1 MIKLLRGFWRLF
13 RKPRGKERHVT
24 EPLEAA
30 VKRGGS
36 VSKPPDSPLIRVSRE
51 RVRIQVGLDFGTSST
66 KVAFSRYP
74 RRLTQVVN
82 FNHSLPFY
90 PNFCLPSVAAFDR
103 KDRKERLV
111 LGADAE
117 RILMH
122 EPWDLG
128 FRRFKVIVAGNA
140 DSKYRDCFTEENFH
154 KYRKSHGHDET
165 LTPERITAIY
175 LAYVM
180 YLANRAV
187 STMSEHSGTAVE
199 FDFNICMPIDHV
211 ENTNVKTAFV
221 RIFKWAEAIYK
232 IWLIRNESLDPIK
245 TSHEFEDSPGSPD
258 ESRVFAV
265 PEAVAEVASY
275 LASLRRKEGIHAII
289 DFGAGTTDV
298 SVFNYMNPFGEGK
311 STWYS
316 ARNIPQGTIEIERML
331 TKHVRKSNR
340 SSSCRCFDVYRQ
352 MEGLLEFC
360 KIHNNSELAVS
371 IDKTLTAL
379 RDSEAYLGAW
389 RAAYKHMK
397 KQTAWDK
404 DKVHIFITGGGVN
417 LPYIGQLF
425 SKPWW
430 EQLEGPYHVEVMPP
444 PDDFDPGVLKA
455 PFERVG
461 VAYGL
466 SIPLP
471 ALDEFVLPSQAPDH
485 TPPPLPVLQFD
496 RDEIYAK

>member
-1 MIKLLRGFWRLF
+1 MIKSLRGFWRLF
-13 RKPRGKERHVT
+13 RKSRSKERHVS

-30 VKRGGS
+30 VKGGDS
-36 VSKPPDSPLIRVSRE
+36 VRRLPESPLIRVSRDK
-51 RVRIQVGLDFGTSST
+51 VRIQVGLDFGTSST

-74 RRLTQVVN
+74 RRRTQVVN
-82 FNHSLPFY
+82 FNHRLRFY
-90 PNFCLPSVAAFDR
+90 PQYCLPSVAAFDR
-103 KDRKERLV
+103 KGRLV
-111 LGADAE
+111 LGAEAANLLLDKT
-117 RILMH
+117 
-122 EPWDLG
+122 WDLG

-140 DSKYRDCFTEENFH
+140 DDKYRDVLNEENFQ
-154 KYRKSHGHDET
+154 KYREGHGWDET

-180 YLANRAV
+180 YLTNSIICR
-187 STMSEHSGTAVE
+187 MPE
-199 FDFNICMPIDHV
+199 FLSRQPELDFNICMPIDHV
-211 ENTNVKTAFV
+211 ENFKVKSAFE

-232 IWLIRNESLDPIK
+232 NWLIKEKSPDPIK
-245 TSHEFEDSPGSPD
+245 ASFDFENIPLPPE
-258 ESRVFAV
+258 ESRVYAV

-275 LASLRRKEGIHAII
+275 TVSLRRKEGIHAII
-289 DFGAGTTDV
+289 DFGSGTTDV
-298 SVFNYMNPFGEGK
+298 AVFNYMNPFGESK

-331 TKHVRKSNR
+331 TKHGRRNNHN
-340 SSSCRCFDVYRQ
+340 SSCRCSDVYKQ
-352 MEGLLEFC
+352 MEGLFEFC
-360 KIHNNSELAVS
+360 KTHNNSEIAVS

-389 RAAYKHMK
+389 RAAYKHMR

-404 DKVHIFITGGGVN
+404 DKVHIFISGGGVN
-417 LPYIGQLF
+417 LPNIGLLF

-430 EQLEGPYHVEVMPP
+430 ESLEGPYRVEAMPP
-444 PDDFDPGVLKA
+444 PDDFDPGVLRT
-455 PFERVG
+455 PFERVA

-485 TPPPLPVLQFD
+485 TPPPLPVLQLD